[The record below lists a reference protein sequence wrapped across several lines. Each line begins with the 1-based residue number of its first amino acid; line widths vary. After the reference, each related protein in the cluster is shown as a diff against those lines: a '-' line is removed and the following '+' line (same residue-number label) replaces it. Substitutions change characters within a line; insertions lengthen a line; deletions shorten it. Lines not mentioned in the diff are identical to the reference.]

1 MNRGI
6 AKRMMFERREDI
18 DIFLDEVGESTARG
32 EIDVH
37 AYCVMGT
44 HYHMLVRSPG
54 GELATAMQRVQT
66 EYSRWFNRS
75 RRRDGPLVR
84 GRYAARLVDSL
95 RYRRVVVSYIDRN
108 PITAGIVAHAAD
120 YPHGS
125 ARAYSGIGPSRT
137 WLNRTWIESCVR
149 GDLGLDRYV
158 PEQYGRVFGGLPD
171 ALSRVVEARWSSRA
185 VEDPLDDLVAS
196 SSDRIVQWMRRKAKL
211 ADATA
216 PGVPLVDAAALEEAI
231 RHVADRSDPSWRV
244 GKQDGWEL
252 IRLGLGRELRG
263 ESLEVL
269 GAQVGKSVATVSKAC
284 RQHRRL
290 LENDDYAQRVA
301 HVAERAL
308 AIWITK

>member
-6 AKRMMFERREDI
+6 AKRTMFERREDI
-18 DIFLDEVGESTARG
+18 EIFLDEVGESTARG

-44 HYHMLVRSPG
+44 HYHMLVRSPC
-54 GELATAMQRVQT
+54 GELAAAMQRVQT
-66 EYSRWFNRS
+66 EYSRWFNRL

-84 GRYAARLVDSL
+84 GRYAARLVDSM

-108 PITAGIVAHAAD
+108 PISARIVGRAAD

-125 ARAYSGIGPSRT
+125 ARAYSGLCAGAA

-149 GDLGLDRYV
+149 ADLGLERYE
-158 PEQYGRVFGGLPD
+158 PERYDRVFGGLPD
-171 ALSRVVEARWSSRA
+171 SLARVVEARWSSRA

-196 SSDRIVQWMRRKAKL
+196 SSSRIVEWMRRKAKL
-211 ADATA
+211 ADGTV
-216 PGVPLVDAAALEEAI
+216 PGLPVIDAVALEEAI
-231 RHVADRSDPSWRV
+231 RHVANRTDPSWRV

-263 ESLEVL
+263 ESLELL
-269 GAQVGKSVATVSKAC
+269 GTQVGKSVATVSKAC
-284 RQHRRL
+284 RRHRL
-290 LENDDYAQRVA
+290 LLEDDDYAQRVA

-308 AIWITK
+308 AMWSTK